1 MAGAGS
7 CDTETMD
14 MNEFMQETH
23 IEKGSLGKGLN
34 WELGIQCLGSDFR
47 RSLLYVGPVF
57 VL

>member
-1 MAGAGS
+1 MAGASS
-7 CDTETMD
+7 CGTETMD

-34 WELGIQCLGSDFR
+34 WELGIQCLGSDFQR
-47 RSLLYVGPVF
+47 CLLYVSPVF